1 MIKVASVLP
10 ATIELP
16 AVDGRP
22 EASSVGFLWFKLV
35 LFPRIRQLSQALTGS
50 SPLNF
55 PLGVSKHM
63 SSCFPDSAPRD
74 FIRAFVL
81 RASSVQTF
89 NLSYF

>member
-35 LFPRIRQLSQALTGS
+35 LFPAHSTAQPGFNRLITTKLPVGCVETHVKLLS
-50 SPLNF
+50 
-55 PLGVSKHM
+55 
-63 SSCFPDSAPRD
+63 R
-74 FIRAFVL
+74 
-81 RASSVQTF
+81 
-89 NLSYF
+89 